1 MADLISDQN
10 KSFIE
15 IKANQTTVSETFNGT
30 IQQGNEIPTSNVFRN
45 TYSGLAKQIIIFT
58 LVTFFI

>member
-45 TYSGLAKQIIIFT
+45 TYARFWIKRMVS
-58 LVTFFI
+58 